1 MFQLCP
7 LSIDDNRVT
16 KGSLISDSINRP
28 LEHTLLVFLEFLF

>member
-16 KGSLISDSINRP
+16 KGSSISDSINRP